1 LTDWILDWRSLV
13 SVIIIIIGV
22 CVCVCLHA
30 YIVLSELFFGVNVV
44 AIVKF
49 GLVAQGVSGLVL
61 L

>member
-13 SVIIIIIGV
+13 SVIIIIIIGV

-30 YIVLSELFFGVNVV
+30 YIVLSELYFGVNVV

-49 GLVAQGVSGLVL
+49 GLVA
-61 L
+61 

>member
-49 GLVAQGVSGLVL
+49 GLVA
-61 L
+61 